1 MDSKF
6 IKEEYFYQK
15 VKQTKLAVVY
25 SLPILFNNK
34 NVYAARL
41 FNYIL
46 GGSSLTSKLS
56 KSIRE
61 KEGLCY
67 SIYSV
72 YNSNYGYLVIFTGIS
87 KNNVNHVLSKIQD
100 EITLMAK
107 GKISDIEIDNAKQ
120 SFINDIETIDDDIF
134 ANLRLYDKYALIN
147 ENIDKSKLIKYYKK
161 NF

>member
-1 MDSKF
+1 M
-6 IKEEYFYQK
+6 
-15 VKQTKLAVVY
+15 L
-25 SLPILFNNK
+25 
-34 NVYAARL
+34 YAG
-41 FNYIL
+41 IT
-46 GGSSLTSKLS
+46 LTSKLS

-107 GKISDIEIDNAKQ
+107 GKISDTEIDNAKQ

-161 NF
+161 ISKSELQDIAKNLKIKTYVVLTSEDSNEDKKI